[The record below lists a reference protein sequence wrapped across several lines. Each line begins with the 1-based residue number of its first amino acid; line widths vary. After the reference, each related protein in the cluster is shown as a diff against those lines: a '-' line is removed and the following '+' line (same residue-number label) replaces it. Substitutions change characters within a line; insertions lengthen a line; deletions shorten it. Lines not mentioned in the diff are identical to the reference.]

1 MVSPADIGPCLRT
14 KKNLSPKLASLR
26 FVETNG
32 SYNFYGQGAFG
43 LVYRAYDGNRQV
55 AVKFYHKKDA
65 NREAR
70 YTRLNEFLRKN
81 PIPEFKPSEYVSEAL
96 ELEDDFEYIDA
107 LVVDLVEEQ
116 SLTAVI
122 KECMQRRDST
132 ALNQIGN
139 QLMGVST
146 RLSAMNVVHGDIH
159 PDNIFV
165 KRDKSIILIDYDD
178 VWVKGALEIPP
189 KTAGLP
195 GFQHPKR
202 QTAQDIGPWLDN
214 FSFGIIYIQI
224 QILLQSINSPAEYNS
239 AQSLPLDQKI
249 IFDELDYSSPQKSE
263 IFKKY
268 ALHNNPQ
275 IRSWMAVL
283 INDFLAVT
291 HLHQIPKPTIQDLTT
306 RFRSY
311 LDPKWNAPPA
321 AHRIYNPQNLAD
333 ARFFLNKAMMA
344 P

>member
-239 AQSLPLDQKI
+239 AQSLPLDQKNY
-249 IFDELDYSSPQKSE
+249 F
-263 IFKKY
+263 
-268 ALHNNPQ
+268 
-275 IRSWMAVL
+275 
-283 INDFLAVT
+283 
-291 HLHQIPKPTIQDLTT
+291 
-306 RFRSY
+306 
-311 LDPKWNAPPA
+311 
-321 AHRIYNPQNLAD
+321 
-333 ARFFLNKAMMA
+333 
-344 P
+344 